1 MARCTLAGVLGGLSG
16 LALVEHDNYRRRAAE
31 TAVCAQYAERLS
43 YQDPKVF
50 GPLIADLERHIV
62 SRSGWQGCIQRLTQ
76 PGSRDMHLGDRIT
89 GLTMIWKGRDIAQ
102 IPNAI
107 ESLLETA
114 AEATPSNL
122 VERACNFYGWYPKDQ
137 ALLGAPFDQ
146 LRLLDMW
153 AQQIPQL
160 SELGG
165 SWKPPWFDINKNT
178 QSLAASV
185 RVWQWLR
192 DCSVYGGSNV
202 GNGRPGYQFAM
213 AMLKIAGALFG
224 GKMAGVLKDER
235 SLGVRSYYYCKASF
249 EASVDESVVS
259 CSRDFFGRA
268 TCVPNA
274 HGRDGLC
281 ILDLVH
287 EASVPAEDAEGP

>member
-1 MARCTLAGVLGGLSG
+1 
-16 LALVEHDNYRRRAAE
+16 
-31 TAVCAQYAERLS
+31 
-43 YQDPKVF
+43 
-50 GPLIADLERHIV
+50 
-62 SRSGWQGCIQRLTQ
+62 
-76 PGSRDMHLGDRIT
+76 
-89 GLTMIWKGRDIAQ
+89 
-102 IPNAI
+102 
-107 ESLLETA
+107 
-114 AEATPSNL
+114 
-122 VERACNFYGWYPKDQ
+122 
-137 ALLGAPFDQ
+137 
-146 LRLLDMW
+146 
-153 AQQIPQL
+153 
-160 SELGG
+160 
-165 SWKPPWFDINKNT
+165 
-178 QSLAASV
+178 
-185 RVWQWLR
+185 
-192 DCSVYGGSNV
+192 
-202 GNGRPGYQFAM
+202 M